1 MPWHPQN
8 ILAKQPKTTT
18 PRLHAT
24 YPVLLNCQTFLKRIL
39 KNISLDTSKAAGMDP
54 IQVKLQRDGFG
65 VVKVLPVPLRNIINL
80 SIKYN
85 KFINKTIDHP
95 RVMLNCLIKTYIQ
108 KRSKDWSQSH
118 HQLQVSRDIGLATQ
132 VPVHI
137 MRFDI

>member
-65 VVKVLPVPLRNIINL
+65 VVKLLPVPLRNIINL

-108 KRSKDWSQSH
+108 KRSKD
-118 HQLQVSRDIGLATQ
+118 
-132 VPVHI
+132 
-137 MRFDI
+137 